1 VGTGMTMDDFWVAL
15 CLMLVFE
22 GMMPFLYPNRFRKM
36 VVVMAQMDDNRLRVI
51 GLISMVLGVVSLYWI
66 N

>member
-1 VGTGMTMDDFWVAL
+1 VGVGMTMNDFWVAL
-15 CLMLVFE
+15 CLMMVFE

-36 VVVMAQMDDNRLRVI
+36 VVVMAQMDDNRLRLV
-51 GLISMVLGVVSLYWI
+51 GLISMILGVVSLYWI

>member
-1 VGTGMTMDDFWVAL
+1 MDDFWVAM

-22 GMMPFLYPNRFRKM
+22 GMMPFLNPNRFRKM
-36 VVVMAQMDDNRLRVI
+36 VVVMAQMDDNHLRVI
-51 GLISMVLGVVSLYWI
+51 GLISMVLGAVSLYWI

>member
-1 VGTGMTMDDFWVAL
+1 MDDFWVAM